1 MRSTVT
7 STVALAGLAAG
18 LTCLYGCTSS
28 GGNNS
33 TGLFTTG
40 TAGTTGVAGSTASG
54 TGGNTTGTGG
64 STSAGTGGSN
74 ASGTGGTAGTST
86 TGAAGAAG
94 TGAGT
99 AGAGGAA
106 GAGTGG
112 TAGAGTAG
120 AGGAGGS
127 IVSTD
132 ITKVV
137 AAGTGCGK
145 APPAN
150 FTPGQLVGP
159 NHIMTMGTM
168 AANCADAAT
177 PPRPPN
183 GATKCG
189 AWTDTRDYWVQLPTG
204 YDNTKP
210 YPILFEGP
218 GCGGHGNNLYQI
230 PGFNSTM
237 ITVGLSPSAY
247 WQQYHATNPGQGCF
261 DDKNDDSSVDWPFY
275 EALYD
280 QLASEICFDRNR
292 VFAGGNSSGAW
303 FSNELGCK
311 YAGDAKRPVRGI
323 MPNTG
328 GLPTDP
334 SYVPTCTTAGLAGFW
349 SHDPGDTTNPFSGNI
364 VAMDRA
370 LTVDGYTPAGV
381 TYDSAN
387 TAGAFDPFPIGNG
400 PMDCRKYKN
409 GPALYPLVVCLL
421 PGTGHASHDNVVDPG
436 WPAFVNLF
444 MTAPLLTN

>member
-1 MRSTVT
+1 VLT
-7 STVALAGLAAG
+7 SLVAGLGAF
-18 LTCLYGCTSS
+18 TGCTSS
-28 GGNNS
+28 GGNGG
-33 TGLFTTG
+33 TGIF
-40 TAGTTGVAGSTASG
+40 SG
-54 TGGNTTGTGG
+54 TGGTGIAGSTSTTAGTGG
-64 STSAGTGGSN
+64 TSAGTAGSGGTSTGSGGTTSAGTGG
-74 ASGTGGTAGTST
+74 AAGTGTGGAAGTGTGTGGTGTGGTAGT
-86 TGAAGAAG
+86 GAGGTAG
-94 TGAGT
+94 TGT
-99 AGAGGAA
+99 GGAA
-106 GAGTGG
+106 GMA
-112 TAGAGTAG
+112 
-120 AGGAGGS
+120 
-127 IVSTD
+127 VSSD

-145 APPAN
+145 APPAA
-150 FTPGQLVGP
+150 FTPGTLAGP
-159 NHIMTMGTM
+159 QHIMTMGTM
-168 AANCADAAT
+168 APNCADAAT

-189 AWTDTRDYWVQLPTG
+189 AWQDTRDYWVKLPTG

-210 YPILFEGP
+210 YPLVFEGP
-218 GCGGHGNNLYQI
+218 GCGGHGNNLYTI
-230 PGFNSTM
+230 PGFDSTV
-237 ITVGLSPSAY
+237 IRVGVSPSAY

-334 SYVPTCTTAGLAGFW
+334 SYVPTCTTAGMAGFW

-387 TAGAFDPFPIGNG
+387 TAGAFDPFPIGTG
-400 PMDCRKYKN
+400 PNDCRKYKN
-409 GPALYPLVVCLL
+409 GPALYPMVICLL

-436 WPAFVNLF
+436 WPAFINLF
-444 MTAPLLTN
+444 MTAPLLTM